1 MLKVKKIQK
10 ETKQQNQKIS
20 DQTNYLKG
28 RVETMTNE
36 RKETNESVHKL
47 ERQQLCMQHEIEDLE
62 CQLQDNMKIV
72 ESFDSKQYNTDIG
85 KCILQLQSLDL
96 PCDKMG
102 QIIQTVSE
110 NIKVDILKIPCR
122 TTIH

>member
-36 RKETNESVHKL
+36 RKETNESVQKL
-47 ERQQLCMQHEIEDLE
+47 ERQQLCMQCEIED
-62 CQLQDNMKIV
+62 
-72 ESFDSKQYNTDIG
+72 T
-85 KCILQLQSLDL
+85 
-96 PCDKMG
+96 
-102 QIIQTVSE
+102 
-110 NIKVDILKIPCR
+110 LKY
-122 TTIH
+122 